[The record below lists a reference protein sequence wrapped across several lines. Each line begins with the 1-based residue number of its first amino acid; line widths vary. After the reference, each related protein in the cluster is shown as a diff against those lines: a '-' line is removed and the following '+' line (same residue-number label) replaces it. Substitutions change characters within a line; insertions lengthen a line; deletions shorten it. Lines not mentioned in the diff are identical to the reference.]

1 MDSRPW
7 SRAASPCWAHSP
19 TTSPGSLSVK
29 GLYRPLFRRYD
40 GYLGLVALNNQ
51 NTGID
56 KRLPLV
62 GNTYRTWF
70 TEPNGNRAGLLIT
83 HKESSHVITLFEI
96 PLPGT
101 HSQQALLSIPAARH
115 GSPPGTNAI
124 LAWRSPY
131 FNQTFL
137 PTLFRPR
144 P

>member
-1 MDSRPW
+1 MQL
-7 SRAASPCWAHSP
+7 A
-19 TTSPGSLSVK
+19 
-29 GLYRPLFRRYD
+29 
-40 GYLGLVALNNQ
+40 
-51 NTGID
+51 
-56 KRLPLV
+56 

-83 HKESSHVITLFEI
+83 HKESSHVVTLFEI

-101 HSQQALLSIPAARH
+101 NPRPAGIVVDSGGTAWIAA
-115 GSPPGTNAI
+115 PGTNAI